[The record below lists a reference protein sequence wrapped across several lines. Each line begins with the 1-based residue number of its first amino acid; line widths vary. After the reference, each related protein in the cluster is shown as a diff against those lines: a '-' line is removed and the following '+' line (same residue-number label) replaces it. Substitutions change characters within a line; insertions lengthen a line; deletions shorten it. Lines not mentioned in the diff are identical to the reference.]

1 MGVVRGLGHPC
12 QGRLVTGSQCRDG
25 LRRKAVRVVIESQGQ
40 RIGLALILSLMT
52 LAFYVDI
59 ARLLG

>member
-1 MGVVRGLGHPC
+1 V
-12 QGRLVTGSQCRDG
+12 Q
-25 LRRKAVRVVIESQGQ
+25 AQGQ